1 MRAPTPSVHRT
12 AADPRATDKEA
23 GQAFEEAAKI
33 HRDRLNEPD
42 DAANILTD
50 AFKVYRKEYPE
61 DAIRCLQQAIDR
73 YKAKGN
79 FRRAASHLENL
90 AEVLDVEIG
99 DRKRAMEAYADAGR
113 WYDEDGA
120 KA

>member
-1 MRAPTPSVHRT
+1 MRAPTPSAPR
-12 AADPRATDKEA
+12 ACADPRATDKEA
-23 GQAFEEAAKI
+23 GKAFEEAAKI

-50 AFKVYRKEYPE
+50 AFKVYRKESPAE
-61 DAIRCLQQAIDR
+61 AIKCLQQAIDR

-79 FRRAASHLENL
+79 FRRAASHLENA
-90 AEVLDVEIG
+90 AEVLDLELG
-99 DRKRAMEAYADAGR
+99 DRKGAMAAYAEAGR